1 MTKFKII
8 YRYGAYSVCFV
19 KFLKLQYAPSR
30 DMVLYDHNGSVDLSI
45 RLKDAD
51 ICLDMQTGLIEV
63 DCYVKLHDN
72 HSVTELDSTMSS
84 HIELGWECDQDES
97 EKIKELLTRNQK

>member
-30 DMVLYDHNGSVDLSI
+30 DMILYDYNGSVDLSI
-45 RLKDAD
+45 RLTDAD

-63 DCYVKLHDN
+63 DCYIRLHDN
-72 HSVTELDSTMSS
+72 YSVSELDSQIRA
-84 HIELGWECDQDES
+84 HIELGWACDQDES
-97 EKIKELLTRNQK
+97 ETIKELLTKNQ